1 MRKAKRLTP
10 VNKMPYIKRDEHN
23 RIVAF
28 SLTEEAGFDEY
39 SEDTSSELQAFL
51 QQQMVTPEK
60 NSALEASDQSIIRV
74 LEDLIMLLSDKGVI
88 QFTELP
94 DEAQNKLMRRLSMRR
109 AINDL
114 SDLVSIDD
122 ETIDIKSSD

>member
-1 MRKAKRLTP
+1 
-10 VNKMPYIKRDEHN
+10 MPYLKRDENN

-28 SLTEEAGFDEY
+28 SVTEEAGFNEY
-39 SEDTSSELQAFL
+39 LEDNSSELQAFL
-51 QQQMVTPEK
+51 QQQMVTPQQ
-60 NSALEASDQSIIRV
+60 NSALQASDQSIIRV

-114 SDLVSIDD
+114 SDLAWSDD
-122 ETIDIKSSD
+122 ETVDIKTSD

>member
-1 MRKAKRLTP
+1 
-10 VNKMPYIKRDEHN
+10 MPYIKRDENN

-51 QQQMVTPEK
+51 QQQMVTPGK

>member
-1 MRKAKRLTP
+1 
-10 VNKMPYIKRDEHN
+10 MPYIKRDDN
-23 RIVAF
+23 NSIVAF

-39 SEDTSSELQAFL
+39 LEDTSLELQAFL
-51 QQQMVTPEK
+51 EAQI
-60 NSALEASDQSIIRV
+60 SAYQKGSDLEASDQSIIRV
-74 LEDLIMLLSDKGVI
+74 LEDLITLLSDKGII

-114 SDLVSIDD
+114 SDLAWNDD
-122 ETIDIKSSD
+122 ETIDIEPSDKES